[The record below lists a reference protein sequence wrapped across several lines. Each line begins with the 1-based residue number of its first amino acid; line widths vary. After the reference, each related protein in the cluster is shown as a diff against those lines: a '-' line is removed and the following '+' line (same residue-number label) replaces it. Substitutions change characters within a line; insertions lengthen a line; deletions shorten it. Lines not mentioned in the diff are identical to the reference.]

1 MPIKK
6 TIIFKICLLAAIFFV
21 ADINNK
27 VFTQDAEF
35 TQFYANP
42 LYLNPAFA
50 GTHLAPRTTLN
61 YRNQWPGIPSTYITS
76 CFSYYQQIENIHG
89 GIGVMF
95 VNDRMASSLQNNRIS
110 GIYSYQIKL
119 TRNFSVRA
127 GFEATFWQK
136 QLNYNQLTFGD
147 MIDPVRGFVYQTGDV
162 FTEEGTRSGLDFSSG
177 ILGFSEKFYVGFA
190 AHHLTEPNES
200 LLSNNNSPLKRK
212 YTAHM
217 GFHLPINGNGS
228 TIKEDQTIISP
239 NLLFRRQGS
248 QQHINA
254 GLYVQKGPYVLGSW
268 YRLNDALILL
278 FGYDL
283 GLVKIG
289 YSYDLTISSLSMATS
304 GSHEIS
310 LQINF
315 ESKTK
320 SKTSPISCPSF

>member
-1 MPIKK
+1 MK
-6 TIIFKICLLAAIFFV
+6 FKICVLSLVFFV
-21 ADINNK
+21 VGISNN
-27 VFTQDAEF
+27 FYSQDAEF

-61 YRNQWPGIPSTYITS
+61 YRNQWPGIPSTFITS
-76 CFSYYQQIENIHG
+76 CFSYDQQIESIHG
-89 GIGVMF
+89 GVGLMF
-95 VNDRMASSLQNNRIS
+95 VNDQMASSLRNNRIS
-110 GIYSYQIKL
+110 ALYSYQIKV
-119 TRNFSVRA
+119 TDKFSVRA
-127 GFEATFWQK
+127 GIEGTFWQK
-136 QLNYNQLTFGD
+136 QLNYNELTFGD

-162 FTEEGTRSGLDFSSG
+162 FVEEGTRSGADFSAG
-177 ILGFSEKFYVGFA
+177 MLGFSEKFYIGFA
-190 AHHLTEPNES
+190 AHHLAEPNES
-200 LLSNNNSPLKRK
+200 LISNNQSLLLRK

-217 GFHLPINGNGS
+217 GFHLPIKAKSSIIN
-228 TIKEDQTIISP
+228 DDVTIISP
-239 NLLFRRQGS
+239 NILFRRQGS

-254 GLYVQKGPYVLGSW
+254 GMYVQKGPYVLGSW

-283 GLVKIG
+283 GLLKIG
-289 YSYDLTISSLSMATS
+289 YSYDLTISALSMATS

-315 ESKTK
+315 QSKTK